1 MKIIRLGALG
11 LTLTLAFTST
21 AWAVPLYTTNFPANE
36 NPISEGGAWYHISPL
51 WADVRTFGG
60 EAFGTQAGNLANP
73 QAFNDANASL
83 TGFSPNV
90 TTTGTIFFN
99 VPEGDSSSHTHELE
113 LLFRMSGDATNTR
126 AYEVNFDTGGNA
138 TLIRWNGGLGDY
150 TFISPTFSASPS
162 LGRLLQTGDTFMAQA
177 SGDRFQAWVNGQ
189 LVLTAFDSTYAT
201 GDPGIGFFIRDDVAA
216 DQTFQSLYGLTSLTV
231 VDDGT
236 STDPNGPGTGP
247 VTDPD
252 PPLAPT
258 PEPATLAL
266 MGVSLAVTGWYAGRR
281 RSTGVR

>member
-1 MKIIRLGALG
+1 MKTIRLGALG
-11 LTLTLAFTST
+11 LALTLAFTSA
-21 AWAVPLYTTNFPANE
+21 AWAVPLYTTNFPGNE

-51 WADVRTFGG
+51 WANVQTFGG
-60 EAFGTQAGNLANP
+60 EAFGTQVGNLPNP
-73 QAFNDANASL
+73 AGFDDANASL
-83 TGFSPNV
+83 RGFSSNV

-113 LLFRMSGDATNTR
+113 LLFRMSGDATHTR

-138 TLIRWNGGLGDY
+138 TLIRWNGALGDY
-150 TFISPTFSASPS
+150 TFIAPTFSTSPS
-162 LGRLLQTGDTFMAQA
+162 LGRLLQSGDTFMAQA

-216 DQTFQSLYGLTSLTV
+216 DRTFQSLYGLTSLTV
-231 VDDGT
+231 VDDGAP
-236 STDPNGPGTGP
+236 TDPGGPGPIT
-247 VTDPD
+247 D

-266 MGVSLAVTGWYAGRR
+266 MGVSLAVTGWYARR
-281 RSTGVR
+281 GRSTGIR